1 MLKISDKKFFCE
13 ILADALVQTYL
24 ACADKNLREL
34 WINAFAQAAAT
45 ILEGDTAFFHWD
57 PHEKLLLVWSAET
70 NEIHRH
76 SSRDCRHP
84 AFDQSVSE
92 SCRHYNGMSLLIEN
106 YYELQRKPGEIAQID
121 FADAVFFDSEL
132 TTEQKVDLL
141 ISCVSEGRCGDVKPH
156 IEALQKHIAPDRRRA
171 NPDGEQI
178 TRNQI
183 Q

>member
-13 ILADALVQTYL
+13 ILADVLVNTYL
-24 ACADKNLREL
+24 NCADNNLREL
-34 WINAFAQAAAT
+34 WIKAFAQAAAT
-45 ILEGDTAFFHWD
+45 ILEGDTAFFHWNS
-57 PHEKLLLVWSAET
+57 HEKLLLVWSPET
-70 NEIHRH
+70 NEIHRY
-76 SSRDCRHP
+76 SSRDFQPP

-92 SCRHYNGMSLLIEN
+92 PCHHYSAMSLLIEN
-106 YYELQRKPGEIAQID
+106 YYALQRKPVEIAQID

-141 ISCVSEGRCGDVKPH
+141 SSCVSEGRGGDVKPR
-156 IEALQKHIAPDRRRA
+156 IEALQKHIAPDRSRA
-171 NPDGEQI
+171 NPDGEPI